1 MFGRLSKYLK
11 HRPILRRW
19 ILVGLAIVLLTGVGM
34 IGSAFFLVHKLY
46 AKEES
51 LQEEL
56 LREQVASIENICEE
70 VVLGAQ
76 TFITNNLV
84 QIAAKKHD
92 ENLEDKMR
100 LSEIADLMDEYGAV
114 HDVFGKMYL
123 FLPKNTP
130 SVLTK
135 EEFINIS
142 DNINSVQGLGLTAED
157 MQILY
162 NDALYSKFKV
172 AGSGSEKRLFYS
184 MSTQYAAPFEEQDAV
199 LLIEIDKTKM
209 KEAINNNYNFLLIS
223 EDDEYIELGN
233 GGLDEEMITECKA
246 SVDKHIVGKKV
257 IYPFALGPYGLR
269 MVAVLD
275 TGLAIDAVKPFVVGV
290 IIYGLALILLGGIF
304 VTHIMRVQYRPIES
318 LLDFMDKYETT
329 RFADG
334 SELNDDEFKRIEIGI
349 SKSIN
354 SIQMLQVS
362 QKELDKFKNDNE
374 TRIIRLLNYGTDTL
388 SEDDGDGNRYLVVSY
403 DIDNP
408 TETPMD
414 QKERDQVWFII
425 HNVSEELIGKE
436 NLLITG
442 GLAHWF
448 YNIVEL
454 RGQDELSLPDLTDKL
469 NTVCSFIREK
479 FDIALVANISDIH
492 HGKKGIPTANREA
505 MLVREYRIYVG
516 TLPNV
521 AFYKELSLDDEAK
534 ATLTSWDQMEQVQNL
549 YRMHR
554 GIEAQSMLD
563 NIVNAA
569 VESSK
574 GTDSVD
580 ESEKENSGKSMQLV
594 EKAKEF
600 VDKQYSDKDMN
611 VNSVANELNV
621 NNSYLSRTFKQ
632 IYGIGMLEYINN
644 VRLDNAEILMA
655 NGMTVKDAADKVGF
669 TTPRPLIRCFR
680 EKHGTTP
687 GDFYKSK

>member
-76 TFITNNLV
+76 TFITYNLV

-114 HDVFGKMYL
+114 HKVFGKMFL
-123 FLPKNTP
+123 FLPKNNP

-162 NDALYSKFKV
+162 NDALYSKFKI

-209 KEAINNNYNFLLIS
+209 KEAINDNYHFLLIS
-223 EDDEYIELGN
+223 EDDEYLEFGY
-233 GGLDEEMITECKA
+233 GSLDEEMIAECIA
-246 SVDKHIVGKKV
+246 SIEKHIVDNKV

-269 MVAVLD
+269 MVAVHD
-275 TGLAIDAVKPFVVGV
+275 TGLAVNAIKPFVIGV
-290 IIYGLALILLGGIF
+290 IVYGFALILLVGIF
-304 VTHIMRVQYRPIES
+304 VTHLLRVQYRPIES
-318 LLDFMDKYETT
+318 LIDFMDKYETT
-329 RFADG
+329 RSADD
-334 SELNDDEFKRIEIGI
+334 SELNDDEFKRIEMGI

-374 TRIIRLLNYGTDTL
+374 TRLIRLLTYGTDIL

-454 RGQDELSLPDLTDKL
+454 GGQDELSLPDLTDKL

-479 FDIALVANISDIH
+479 FNIALVANISDIH

-563 NIVNAA
+563 NIVSAA

-574 GTDSVD
+574 GTDNVD

-644 VRLDNAEILMA
+644 VRLENAEILMA
-655 NGMTVKDAADKVGF
+655 DGMTVKDAADKVGF